1 MKAFLMFRDRDFDP
15 TQLLIRREREL
26 RSSRKS
32 TDEPLDLQR
41 PLPWNQEALR
51 RDLGLDI
58 QLNAMA
64 QGDRFLFDVAAVAML
79 SSMRDLDAI
88 RYRQRILADCLD
100 NSLIVADMYRVTMD
114 AIEGEKKN
122 YLGFFSRYPSG
133 VLHRSVE
140 VLQMFVKNLRRLR
153 GIADQHQSR
162 FASEGMCR
170 LFAMLS
176 QELSDDYFAEIE
188 RHLNRLKFR
197 QGVLMS
203 ARLGP
208 GSKGKDYVLRKP
220 HEDKRSWLG
229 RLLAERPPSYS
240 FTLHPRDEA
249 GMRALGELTD
259 RGVNLVANAV
269 GQSTDHI
276 LSFFQMLRTE
286 LAFYVGCSN
295 LQRELERIG
304 EKICFPTV
312 APVGQRDL
320 SFVGLYD
327 ASLALSLGGKV
338 VGNDVNA
345 NQSDLVMVTG
355 ANTGGKS
362 TFLRS
367 IGMAYLMAQAGMF
380 VPAETFS
387 CAVSDGVYTHYK
399 REEDATMN
407 SGKWDEEL
415 SRMSGI
421 VASVRPN
428 SILLF
433 NESFASTNEREGSE
447 IAGQIV
453 RALLDRHIRIFFVTH
468 LFHFAHSFFVSD
480 ATRVTFLRAERRP
493 DGTRPYK
500 LVTGEPLQTSYGE
513 DLYRAIFPSSEPRG
527 RISDSIEDKAA
538 V

>member
-1 MKAFLMFRDRDFDP
+1 MFRDRDFDP
-15 TQLLIRREREL
+15 TMFLTRRERES

-32 TDEPLDLQR
+32 AGDSLDLQQL
-41 PLPWNQEALR
+41 LPWNQEALR

-58 QLNAMA
+58 QLSAMA
-64 QGDRFLFDVAAVAML
+64 QGDHFLFDVATVAML
-79 SSMRDLDAI
+79 STLRDLETI
-88 RYRQRILADCLD
+88 HYRQRILADCL
-100 NSLIVADMYRVTMD
+100 NNPSIIVDMYRVAMD
-114 AIEGEKKN
+114 AVEGEKKN
-122 YLGFFSRYPSG
+122 YLSFFSRYPSG
-133 VLHRSVE
+133 VLHRSIE
-140 VLQMFVKNLRRLR
+140 VLQMFVRNLKRLR
-153 GIADQHQSR
+153 AIGDQHQSK
-162 FASEGMCR
+162 FVSEGMCR
-170 LFAMLS
+170 FFAMLN
-176 QELSDDYFAEIE
+176 QELSDEYFAEIE

-197 QGVLMS
+197 HGVLIS
-203 ARLGP
+203 ARLGV
-208 GSKGKDYVLRKP
+208 GGKGKDYVLRKP
-220 HEDKRSWLG
+220 HEDKRSWLE
-229 RLLAERPPSYS
+229 RLVAERPRSYS
-240 FTLHPRDEA
+240 FALHPRDEA

-276 LSFFQMLRTE
+276 LSFFQMFRTE
-286 LAFYVGCSN
+286 LAFYVGCLN
-295 LQRELERIG
+295 LQRELQRIG
-304 EKICFPTV
+304 EKTCFPTV
-312 APVGQRDL
+312 TPTGQRDL

-327 ASLALSLGGKV
+327 ASLALSLGQKV

-367 IGMAYLMAQAGMF
+367 IGTAYMMAQAGMF

-387 CAVSDGVYTHYK
+387 GAISEGVYTHYK

-415 SRMSGI
+415 NRMSLI
-421 VASVRPN
+421 IASIRPN

-453 RALLDRHIRIFFVTH
+453 RALLDRRIRVFFVTH
-468 LFHFAHSFFVSD
+468 LFHFAHSFFVGN
-480 ATRVTFLRAERRP
+480 APTATFLRAERRP

-500 LVTGEPLQTSYGE
+500 LMLGEPLQTSYGE
-513 DLYRAIFPSSEPRG
+513 DLYRAIFAG
-527 RISDSIEDKAA
+527 RDRRERVSGPIKDKAA